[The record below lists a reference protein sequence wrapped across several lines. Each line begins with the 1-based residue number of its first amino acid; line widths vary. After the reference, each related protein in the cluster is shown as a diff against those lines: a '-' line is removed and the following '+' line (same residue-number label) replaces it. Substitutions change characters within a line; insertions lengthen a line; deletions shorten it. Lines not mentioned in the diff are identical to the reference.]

1 MKVDGLA
8 VVLAIIL
15 LPIILVVTYYI
26 QLQVDT
32 IAMENQYN
40 TKLLSATYSAM
51 SAFEMNTAN
60 EDLSSVADSMR
71 SMILASNNI
80 FFNTLATD
88 LGMSNASKE
97 LLQPYVP
104 AVLYTLYDGYYI
116 YAPTEVPVVSEK
128 ENEENGLKVKS
139 GYNFYGELKTEN
151 PGAGERKIQDSEIEG
166 ADKAIYGDI
175 LYESKEGAS
184 RPYTIYRENAKLKEE
199 KDSYILKSYVQYSAR
214 YIRGNI
220 DVTIDYTLDNYL
232 NIAGKVDDVFYTKT
246 GYLID
251 RSVVESAQI
260 DGDSNVLV
268 NWNEYDAK
276 NKILGLKTE
285 AEATTIPA
293 ANYAKVTVKGQ
304 PIESK
309 FGEIAS
315 VLKGRYGVEIK
326 TMSDAEVYLNKMY
339 EEYYAGDSSLFDTIN
354 DLEYKIQNS
363 KAVAYY
369 ISSKI
374 FSDWVYNNLGELRYQ
389 NIHQI
394 DSVEGYEFS
403 SGVESEAKNLYYL
416 FKDKDIL
423 IFDEN
428 ENPEDKKSKFNTHKL
443 EVIKN
448 SIKYNLNLAI
458 SVYRNTMNSSYI
470 FSMPVLEDDEWD
482 KILSNISIVSFMQGW
497 DCGLNIYN
505 NYQIVSSTN
514 NELMV
519 TPSEIYYVESDK
531 FNDSSST
538 YHRIDCPVWNAEWKD
553 SVNNGKFINF
563 KSKEVKYDKVYHN
576 SSNSYIYDHRN
587 VACYTCINTQNYK
600 SFLNTSLTDYYQR
613 MTSKHVDGTGGIGDE
628 KRKAAYIGI
637 AKERQ
642 DTYKTNALSVSQ
654 GYKVFDYYSSP
665 ENRNEFTATNIKAS
679 GNQSGGKRASKIL
692 ITIAETK
699 SYNTSGTKEPIVKFN
714 VEVRDNAGDVYRTAE
729 ESEDAKKQ
737 KSAVLEQSKEQT
749 IEIKLPNDNRKFLNF
764 SVNLQKEAPG
774 YEVGFKVKGIKVIY
788 KD

>member
-184 RPYTIYRENAKLKEE
+184 KPYTIYRENAKLKEE

-214 YIRGNI
+214 YIKNNI

-276 NKILGLKTE
+276 NAILGLKTE

-304 PIESK
+304 IIESK

-315 VLKGRYGVEIK
+315 VLKDRYGVEIK

-339 EEYYAGDSSLFDTIN
+339 EEYYEGNSSLFDTIN

-374 FSDWVYNNLGELRYQ
+374 FSNWVYENLGDLEYED
-389 NIHQI
+389 IHQI
-394 DSVEGYEFS
+394 DSVEGYEFA
-403 SGVESEAKNLYYL
+403 SGVKSEVQNLYYQ
-416 FKDKDIL
+416 FEGNTTK
-423 IFDEN
+423 IFDES
-428 ENPEDKKSKFNTHKL
+428 EDPEDKKSNFNTHKL

-519 TPSEIYYVESDK
+519 TPSEIYYVQKGK
-531 FNDSSST
+531 FNDTSGT
-538 YHRIDCPVWNAEWKD
+538 YHRIDCPEWENANEFV
-553 SVNNGKFINF
+553 SF

-576 SSNSYIYDHRN
+576 SSTSYLYDHRN
-587 VACYTCINTQNYK
+587 VACYTCINTQNYR
-600 SFLNTSLTDYYQR
+600 SLLNTSLTDYYQR
-613 MTSKHVDGTGGIGDE
+613 IISKRVDGSGGIDQN
-628 KRKAAYIGI
+628 RQKAAYIGI

-642 DTYKTNALSVSQ
+642 NTYKTNALSVSQ

>member
-184 RPYTIYRENAKLKEE
+184 KPYTIYRENAKLKEE

-214 YIRGNI
+214 YIKNNI

-251 RSVVESAQI
+251 RRVVESAQI

-293 ANYAKVTVKGQ
+293 ANYANVKVKEQT
-304 PIESK
+304 IESK

-339 EEYYAGDSSLFDTIN
+339 EEYYTSKDSGLLTQIN

-497 DCGLNIYN
+497 DCGLHIYN

-519 TPSEIYYVESDK
+519 TPSEIYYVEKDK
-531 FNDSSST
+531 FNNMSGT
-538 YHRIDCPVWNAEWKD
+538 YHRIDCPEWENANE
-553 SVNNGKFINF
+553 FISF

-576 SSNSYIYDHRN
+576 SSTSYLYDHRN
-587 VACYTCINTQNYK
+587 VACYTCINTQNYR
-600 SFLNTSLTDYYQR
+600 SLLNTSLTDYYQR
-613 MTSKHVDGTGGIGDE
+613 IISKRVDGSGGIDLN
-628 KRKAAYIGI
+628 RQKAAYIGI

-642 DTYKTNALSVSQ
+642 NTYKTNALSVSQ
-654 GYKVFDYYSSP
+654 GYKVFENYSTMDD
-665 ENRNEFTATNIKAS
+665 NTNYFTVNNINNYKQK
-679 GNQSGGKRASKIL
+679 NASKIL
-692 ITIAETK
+692 ITIADTK
-699 SYNTSGTKEPIVKFN
+699 SSNYSGTREPIAKFN
-714 VEVRDNAGDVYRTAE
+714 VTIGSHIE
-729 ESEDAKKQ
+729 E
-737 KSAVLEQSKEQT
+737 KSIVLEQSKEQT
-749 IEIKLPNDNRKFLNF
+749 IKVELPNELNLSNF
-764 SVNLQKEAPG
+764 SISMEKNAPN
-774 YEVGFKVKGIKVIY
+774 YDVKFKVKGIKVIY